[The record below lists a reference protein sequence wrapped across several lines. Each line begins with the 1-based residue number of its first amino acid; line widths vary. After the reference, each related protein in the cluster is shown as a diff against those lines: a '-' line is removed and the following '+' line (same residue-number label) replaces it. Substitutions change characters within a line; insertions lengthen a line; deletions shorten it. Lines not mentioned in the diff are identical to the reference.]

1 MASPSGTQAAASQP
15 FGSMHEARSANG
27 VAAVAPRLWQSLEI
41 DTLRRFWHGAA
52 GPQKSVALFEELA
65 CTSFGGLAEN
75 SALLHV
81 DDASELKIL
90 TAGKAFEAWI
100 GRPARDLNVAELAID
115 RARAVR
121 ELHDQAAAE
130 ARPVQTVGYG
140 VVDGLVCVYDLVA
153 VPLSNWREL
162 SLALVY
168 IEEREHKFSLVEAMF
183 QATTEGLVAL
193 AVIRDAGGVPSDFQ
207 IAALND
213 GAALVMQG
221 TAEGLRGRRLSEVCA
236 EIQASQILPRFL
248 SVFNRGGAGQFELE
262 CPLDDQ
268 KHLRVGITT
277 MGDLVTV
284 TLTDISGLKAQGK
297 YFRLLFE
304 SNPVPMW
311 VHNTDS
317 LKFIAMNDAA
327 MAHYGYSEEAIRA
340 MRLPDIVPKEDDSDA
355 LEALIRDNPG
365 ATSGTN
371 RLWRNVKADGSQ
383 IDVLASWCDV
393 VFRDQPAQLVAIMD
407 VTEKRKT
414 EKRMSHMVRHDGL
427 TGLPNRMLFHERL
440 DEALAR
446 MRREGEK
453 LAILYLDLDRFKHVN
468 DALGH
473 PAGDKLLAATAN
485 RLRSCVRDGDVV
497 ARFGGD
503 EFAVLQLAIGGPQE
517 SSALARRIIA
527 ALSEPSD
534 IEGHQIVTG
543 VSAGIAVAPA
553 DGETSDQLLKNADM
567 ALYRAKEE
575 GRNRFRFFEPSMDI
589 RLRAR
594 HALERDFA
602 YAGVIPGAG

>member
-1 MASPSGTQAAASQP
+1 M
-15 FGSMHEARSANG
+15 
-27 VAAVAPRLWQSLEI
+27 
-41 DTLRRFWHGAA
+41 
-52 GPQKSVALFEELA
+52 
-65 CTSFGGLAEN
+65 
-75 SALLHV
+75 
-81 DDASELKIL
+81 
-90 TAGKAFEAWI
+90 
-100 GRPARDLNVAELAID
+100 
-115 RARAVR
+115 R

-162 SLALVY
+162 SLSLVY

-221 TAEGLRGRRLSEVCA
+221 TVEGLRERRLSEVCA

-340 MRLPDIVPKEDDSDA
+340 MRLPDIVPKEDDWDA
-355 LEALIRDNPG
+355 LEALIRPG
-365 ATSGTN
+365 STSGTN
-371 RLWRNVKADGSQ
+371 RLWRNVKAGGSQ
-383 IDVLASWCDV
+383 IS
-393 VFRDQPAQLVAIMD
+393 VA
-407 VTEKRKT
+407 
-414 EKRMSHMVRHDGL
+414 L
-427 TGLPNRMLFHERL
+427 
-440 DEALAR
+440 
-446 MRREGEK
+446 
-453 LAILYLDLDRFKHVN
+453 IL
-468 DALGH
+468 
-473 PAGDKLLAATAN
+473 
-485 RLRSCVRDGDVV
+485 
-497 ARFGGD
+497 
-503 EFAVLQLAIGGPQE
+503 
-517 SSALARRIIA
+517 
-527 ALSEPSD
+527 
-534 IEGHQIVTG
+534 
-543 VSAGIAVAPA
+543 
-553 DGETSDQLLKNADM
+553 
-567 ALYRAKEE
+567 
-575 GRNRFRFFEPSMDI
+575 
-589 RLRAR
+589 
-594 HALERDFA
+594 
-602 YAGVIPGAG
+602 